1 MTIIKFKGAPVDQI
15 DDAET
20 GLSYSEN
27 WVHHTDS
34 QGDHENTVS
43 ETSVVGDT
51 VNLTFTGK
59 WVSVY
64 GDRSPSGTAQS
75 TYAIDGALPFLF
87 SEERVFSL
95 KSHNVQFFNSS
106 SLLPGTHTLVVT
118 NIGSSLFIDYFLVG
132 QGDDVIEPQT
142 SSLTQSNPSAQAT
155 SILTSTTGTV
165 LAFPSTSGF
174 NGSIVSYSSVQ
185 VSSTPAASV
194 SAQGA
199 PTPSSSYSTS
209 LASSHSL
216 TVYAAPTASPSS
228 ESSSRRSGNLSKGAS
243 AGLAVGISVVSL
255 LVIGGIVTW
264 CYVSRRR
271 RRRDRTEL
279 TSVPAVVVTESP
291 SLEPIPSAHE
301 KDARRFS
308 DIGTSVFSLPPYGYT
323 SHDPQVPTRSDID
336 DGLVP
341 YNGLI
346 DSKPPLPLSPLR
358 RLSTSSATHPL
369 SQLEDHKREDDRMP
383 SLAPLRGRWE

>member
-155 SILTSTTGTV
+155 SILTSTTGT
-165 LAFPSTSGF
+165 
-174 NGSIVSYSSVQ
+174 